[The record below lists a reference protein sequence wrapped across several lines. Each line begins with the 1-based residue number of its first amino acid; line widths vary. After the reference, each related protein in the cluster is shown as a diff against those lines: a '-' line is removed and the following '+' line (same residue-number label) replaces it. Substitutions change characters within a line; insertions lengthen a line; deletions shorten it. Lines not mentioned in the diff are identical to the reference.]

1 MRTWGWDDRD
11 LRAAL
16 ADAHRVEKRGRRK
29 LEVWVRK
36 RGSKKLVLA
45 FDEDSGMVL
54 VITGTE
60 G

>member
-1 MRTWGWDDRD
+1 MRAWGWDVHD

-16 ADAHRVEKRGRRK
+16 ADAKRVEKRGRRK
-29 LEVWVRK
+29 FEVWVRK

-45 FDEDSGMVL
+45 FDEKSGMVL